1 MQADLITGLYVFMLA
16 AFIGFEVI
24 RRVSPLLHTPLMSL
38 TNALDAIAVVGA
50 IILAGE
56 RKTTLS
62 TISWNHRHR
71 GRHQQRG
78 GRLPHYRPHAQ
89 DVQSQPDSQT
99 MTPMAGSEYIIQIT
113 YLIATA
119 LFLLSLK
126 WLSSPATARRG
137 VWAGEVGMLLAIVGT
152 LFYKGIVDYKWIAI
166 ALVLGSIIGVPLGKV
181 AMTAVPQRTALSHAF
196 GALCVTLV
204 GTGEF
209 YLRAPN
215 VPRFV
220 MSVLS
225 LEVILGSL
233 TFTGSLMAAG
243 KLQEILPQR
252 PIIYKGQNFVN
263 LGLLAI
269 AIGIAVYLVIHPD
282 AIYLYPAMVVIPLL
296 FGVMMIIPIGGA
308 DMPTVISL
316 LNSYAGLSA
325 AAMGFVLDSKL
336 LIVAGALDG
345 ASGFILSVNMSKA
358 MNRSFTNVLFGAF
371 GQVQPAAVAGTE
383 ETRSVRSATPEEA
396 AAILSAA
403 NKVVIV
409 PGYGMA
415 VAQAQHKVREL
426 YDALSKRGVDVKF
439 GIHPVAGRMPGHMNV
454 LLAEADIPYDK
465 LLDMDEANP
474 DFPQTDVALV
484 IGANDVTNPAARSDA
499 GSPIYGMPILDVD
512 KARTVMVIKRSMS
525 PGFAGIDNPLYYL
538 DNTLMLFGDAKQ
550 FVGSVVREMTGGG
563 GGH

>member
-1 MQADLITGLYVFMLA
+1 MMNGQLLI
-16 AFIGFEVI
+16 EV
-24 RRVSPLLHTPLMSL
+24 
-38 TNALDAIAVVGA
+38 
-50 IILAGE
+50 
-56 RKTTLS
+56 
-62 TISWNHRHR
+62 
-71 GRHQQRG
+71 
-78 GRLPHYRPHAQ
+78 
-89 DVQSQPDSQT
+89 
-99 MTPMAGSEYIIQIT
+99 T

-119 LFLLSLK
+119 LFILSLK

-137 VWAGEVGMLLAIVGT
+137 VWAGEIGMALAIIGT
-152 LFYKGIVDYKWIAI
+152 LLYKGIVDYKWVGI
-166 ALVLGSIIGVPLGKV
+166 ALVLGAIIGVPLGNV

-204 GTGEF
+204 GTAEF
-209 YLRAPN
+209 YLRTPD
-215 VPRFV
+215 VPKFT

-243 KLQEILPQR
+243 KLQEVLPQR
-252 PIIYKGQNFVN
+252 PITYKGQNFVN
-263 LGLLAI
+263 LGMLAV
-269 AIGIAVYLVIHPD
+269 AIVIAVMLVNDPSRT
-282 AIYLYPAMVVIPLL
+282 ALYPVMIVIALV
-296 FGVMMIIPIGGA
+296 FGVMLIIPIGGA

-371 GQVQPAAVAGTE
+371 GQVQTSAATTQE
-383 ETRSVRSATPEEA
+383 QRSVRSASAEEA
-396 AAILSAA
+396 ATILSAA
-403 NKVVIV
+403 NRVVIV

-415 VAQAQHKVREL
+415 VAQAQHRVREL
-426 YDALSKRGVDVKF
+426 YDALTKRGVDVKF

-465 LLDMDEANP
+465 LLDMDDANP
-474 DFPQTDVALV
+474 DFPQTDVALI

-499 GSPIYGMPILDVD
+499 SSPIYGMPILDVD

-550 FVGSVVREMTGGG
+550 FVGGIVRELSGAAAAHG
-563 GGH
+563 